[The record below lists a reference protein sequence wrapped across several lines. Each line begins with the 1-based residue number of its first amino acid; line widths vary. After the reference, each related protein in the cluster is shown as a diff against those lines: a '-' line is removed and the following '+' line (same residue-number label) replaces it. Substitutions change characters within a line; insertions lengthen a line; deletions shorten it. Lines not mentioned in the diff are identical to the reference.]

1 MTRLIW
7 SIRCSALAFAL
18 SMMGS
23 VSIAQDPTVPSLAE
37 GNKPVDP
44 IQHLEPASYMGIS
57 TSIAS
62 RSLREQSKVPRGVGV
77 VVDFVETGSP
87 ADKAGIKIGDV
98 IHKMDDQFIINAQQF
113 TVLVRMRQP
122 GDVIKVALVRG
133 GEPALAEV
141 TVTSRDLPPMDE
153 PVGLIIPPEL
163 RNGPPMPRA
172 GTGRFTGVMTHTDA
186 EHTITITAGDTTR
199 RVRVVDR
206 AGAVVYEGGLN
217 TDEER
222 RKIPDA
228 IRSKVDRIEKGSER
242 VRDLRRTETTA
253 IDPGGPVE

>member
-1 MTRLIW
+1 MTRSIW
-7 SIRCSALAFAL
+7 SIPACTLALVIAMATN
-18 SMMGS
+18 
-23 VSIAQDPTVPSLAE
+23 VSIAQDATVPALTD

-122 GDVIKVALVRG
+122 GDVVKVALVRG

-141 TVTSRDLPPMDE
+141 TVISRDLPPMDE
-153 PVGLIIPPEL
+153 PVGLIIPPEV
-163 RNGPPMPRA
+163 RNGTPMPRA

-186 EHTITITAGDTTR
+186 EHTITITASDTNR

-222 RKIPDA
+222 LKIPDA
-228 IRSKVDRIEKGSER
+228 IRAKVNRVEKGSER

-253 IDPGGPVE
+253 IDPAVPAE